1 MEGRGSSKGE
11 VGFASMDALGSE
23 LSICQFLDSLSYAR
37 LRVMLHVLDP
47 VEVSVNFDE
56 IIFSLF
62 LLRTLGNLVLR
73 LKILMS
79 KCASR
84 KLFKW
89 FLSLIQVIVPESV
102 ADNGSFKNPIVEML
116 QNSFPDIEV
125 TKISRRFF
133 K

>member
-79 KCASR
+79 KCTSR